1 MNVFKIAALVAGI
14 ALATHSVPSQAVP
27 FGSSVV
33 INGTTGV
40 PACSGWVTVASIP
53 ITVDVSSRI
62 YVTVTGILVNKSAA
76 DYYQISYETR
86 LEAAGSTDPWPTGTL
101 SGGGNYLYNERP
113 QSYTPFA
120 DSEILSTPFTAGTF
134 TVAPGNYTLEVG
146 INISSDTGCS
156 DVGEN
161 ITGYLTYIL
170 LSSVQDRIYANGFSM
185 ISNAED
191 AVV

>member
-27 FGSSVV
+27 FGSSVY
-33 INGTTGV
+33 INETDSPCG
-40 PACSGWVTVASIP
+40 GWVTVSPSIP

-86 LEAAGSTDPWPTGTL
+86 LEAVGSTDPWPTGTL
-101 SGGGNYLYNERP
+101 SGGGNYLYNEGP

-170 LSSVQDRIYANGFSM
+170 LSSAEDRIYANGFSM
-185 ISNAED
+185 ISNADE